1 MNIHFLNLQEKLEE
15 LTLLAI
21 DHFLINL
28 LSLKVAL
35 VLPEFLPGESLLA
48 GMALYQ
54 YLRTLVQV
62 VVTKLIV
69 THHSIWVQ
77 LPQPYLF

>member
-1 MNIHFLNLQEKLEE
+1 MNIHFLNLQEKLKE

-21 DHFLINL
+21 EHLFINL
-28 LSLKVAL
+28 LSLEVAL
-35 VLPEFLPGESLLA
+35 VLSEFLPGERLLA

-54 YLRTLVQV
+54 HLRTLVQV

-69 THHSIWVQ
+69 THHSIWVE

>member
-1 MNIHFLNLQEKLEE
+1 MNIHFLNLQEKLKE

-21 DHFLINL
+21 EHLFINL
-28 LSLKVAL
+28 LSLEVAL
-35 VLPEFLPGESLLA
+35 VLSEFLPSERLLA

-54 YLRTLVQV
+54 HLRTLVQV

-69 THHSIWVQ
+69 THHSIWVE